1 VVLSPD
7 AGVIFGKLNRVTD
20 PAGCDQ
26 RSWQQPVLV
35 EVVDVVEDGQRVN
48 LGTLPSVTRVES
60 LKSLNLPDP
69 CWIDAAQ
76 VLPDRRSPI
85 HGVLDAWEGGAPVK
99 GSPVDLNQLPD
110 DVVKAGAEVV
120 EHVTEDEGE
129 LLKWGKRSLEFP
141 AEPIP
146 AIALHLVRLEYS
158 IGAVTCGFS

>member
-1 VVLSPD
+1 MSFTVAPVAPGTVAKRYAEGRVLIHYHAEIHRRRDPRPEMLCAVFYHAASKVVLSPD

-48 LGTLPSVTRVES
+48 PGTLPSITRVEW

-76 VLPDRRSPI
+76 VLPDRRSPV
-85 HGVLDAWEGGAPVK
+85 HGVLDAWEGGAPV
-99 GSPVDLNQLPD
+99 
-110 DVVKAGAEVV
+110 
-120 EHVTEDEGE
+120 
-129 LLKWGKRSLEFP
+129 R
-141 AEPIP
+141 
-146 AIALHLVRLEYS
+146 
-158 IGAVTCGFS
+158 